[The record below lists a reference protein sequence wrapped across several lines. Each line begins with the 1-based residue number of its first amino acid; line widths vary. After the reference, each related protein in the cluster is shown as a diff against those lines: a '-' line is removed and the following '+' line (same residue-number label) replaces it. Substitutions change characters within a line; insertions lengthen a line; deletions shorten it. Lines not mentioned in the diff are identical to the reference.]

1 MLFLNRAGAQG
12 KIDRTEQIAEEKA
25 YILGRGYERSVK
37 YDQVNE
43 LRGWRNSR
51 KRPKNIA
58 LFIPSLIFRYH

>member
-51 KRPKNIA
+51 E
-58 LFIPSLIFRYH
+58 